1 MTRKVASV
9 AEINAVT
16 AINQALLE
24 MMQVDPR
31 VVLLGEDVG
40 PNGGVFRVSEGLWQ
54 QFGDQRVMDTPLA
67 ESGIVGSAIG
77 MAIGGLRPIAEI
89 QFMGFLYPALNQIFS
104 HLGRVGQRSAGKF
117 RVPLVVR
124 IPYGGGIRAP
134 EQHAD
139 SAEAML
145 VHTPGLKVV
154 VPSTPY
160 DAKGLLYAA
169 VEDPDPVIF
178 LEPIKLYRLGRM
190 EVPSGRVSVPIGPAR
205 VARVGSD
212 VTVVTWG
219 AMNHL
224 AMEAAN
230 ELAQSSIS
238 VEIIDL
244 RTLKPMDT
252 KTIAESVQKTG
263 RAVVLHEAPR
273 TAGLGGEVVASIQDE
288 AFWWLKT
295 PVRRVTAYDV
305 PYPPFAWEDWYMPTQ
320 ERLVRAIQQAL
331 AD

>member
-1 MTRKVASV
+1 M

-16 AINQALLE
+16 AINQALRDLMAE
-24 MMQVDPR
+24 DSR
-31 VVLLGEDVG
+31 VLVLGEDVG
-40 PNGGVFRVSEGLWQ
+40 QNGGVFRVTENLWKE
-54 QFGDQRVMDTPLA
+54 FGPRRVIDTPLA
-67 ESGIVGSAIG
+67 ESAIVGSAIG

-104 HLGRVGQRSAGKF
+104 HLGRMGQRSNGKF
-117 RVPLVVR
+117 RVPLVIR

-169 VEDPDPVIF
+169 VSDPDPVIF
-178 LEPIKLYRLGRM
+178 LEPIRLYRLGRM
-190 EVPSGRVSVPIGPAR
+190 EVPEGRITVPIGPAR
-205 VARVGSD
+205 IAREGTD

-224 AMEAAN
+224 AEEVAID
-230 ELAQSSIS
+230 LQDTGTS
-238 VEIIDL
+238 VEIVDL
-244 RTLKPMDT
+244 RTLKPMDIET
-252 KTIAESVQKTG
+252 VANSVRKTG

-273 TAGLGGEVVASIQDE
+273 TAGLGGEVVAGIQE
-288 AFWWLKT
+288 HAFWWLKS
-295 PVRRVTAYDV
+295 PVRRVAAFDV
-305 PYPPFAWEDWYMPTQ
+305 PYPPFAWEDLYMPTKA
-320 ERLVRAIQQAL
+320 RLASAIAESLQ
-331 AD
+331 D

>member
-1 MTRKVASV
+1 M
-9 AEINAVT
+9 AEMNAVT
-16 AINQALLE
+16 AINQALAEL
-24 MMQVDPR
+24 MAADPR
-31 VVLLGEDVG
+31 LVMLGEDVG
-40 PNGGVFRVSEGLWQ
+40 KNGGVFRVTEGLWQ
-54 QFGDQRVMDTPLA
+54 RFGSKRVMDTPLA
-67 ESGIVGSAIG
+67 ESAIVGSAIG
-77 MAIGGLRPIAEI
+77 MAIGGMRPVAEI
-89 QFMGFLYPALNQIFS
+89 QFMGFLYPGLNQIFS
-104 HLGRVGQRSAGKF
+104 HLGRIGQRSGGKF

-160 DAKGLLYAA
+160 DAKGLLYSA

-190 EVPSGRVSVPIGPAR
+190 EVPSGPVRTPIGPAR
-205 VARVGSD
+205 VARAGTD
-212 VTVVTWG
+212 VSIVTWG

-224 AMEAAN
+224 AMEVARD
-230 ELAQSSIS
+230 LAQSRQIS

-252 KTIAESVQKTG
+252 ATIAESVQKTG

-273 TAGLGGEVVASIQDE
+273 TGGLGGEVVASIQEE

-295 PVRRVTAYDV
+295 PVRRVAGLDV
-305 PYPPFAWEDWYMPTQ
+305 PYPPFAWEDWYMPTK
-320 ERLVRAIQQAL
+320 ERLVRAIDAAL